1 MLAETDYA
9 ELEIAMN
16 YVIFGEDIDI
26 VTYND
31 SVEAFLVKEKDS
43 PPVYPNGITSSNEI
57 PQIVETLLE
66 SSSSSEDILSTLI
79 CSSSNLFQPSF
90 EMPPA
95 SKRIECIIPKYK
107 VRVTYSSSFFT
118 DCTN

>member
-1 MLAETDYA
+1 M
-9 ELEIAMN
+9 
-16 YVIFGEDIDI
+16 
-26 VTYND
+26 
-31 SVEAFLVKEKDS
+31 KEKDS

-79 CSSSNLFQPSF
+79 YSSSNFFQPSF

-107 VRVTYSSSFFT
+107 VRVTYSGSFFT